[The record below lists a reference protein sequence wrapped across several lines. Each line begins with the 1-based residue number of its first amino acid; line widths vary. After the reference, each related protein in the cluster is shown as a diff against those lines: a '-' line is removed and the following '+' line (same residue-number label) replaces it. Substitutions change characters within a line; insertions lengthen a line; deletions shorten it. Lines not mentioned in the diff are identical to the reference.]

1 MSLNAKKSFL
11 TSYYYNVNTPDNWAI
26 NGNNIYNINSGNV
39 GVNTTTPA
47 AILDVSGQTILR
59 TPAVRIGVNAGSVNQ
74 TTFGIAI
81 GTQAGQ
87 CNQDIS
93 GIAIGLQAG
102 QLSQGRTSIAIGLQ
116 AGQSNQGTSAIAIG
130 NLAGQVLQ
138 GESAVAMGQEAG
150 QFGQSLGSIAIGY
163 QAGEFNQGLSSV
175 AVGFQAGQFN
185 QDISA
190 IAIGSQAGFS
200 NQGRGSI
207 AIGTQAGMTNM
218 GSNSICIGRNV
229 NTTFANT
236 IAINASE
243 SQFITDTS
251 GFFVRSL
258 DISAGSNN
266 YLVYNPTTGRIS
278 YNVTSTKSFVIDH
291 PLNNEKYLVHACLE
305 GPEAG
310 VYYRGKSEITN
321 NEFVDITLPDYTH
334 NFEKLSVQLTPIQK
348 YNELSSEFTELNQNN
363 KIRVYG
369 NNGKFFWTVFLKRY
383 DIITEPL
390 KNSVQVHGDGPY
402 KFI

>member
-1 MSLNAKKSFL
+1 MSLNSRKSFL

-26 NGNNIYNINSGNV
+26 NGNNIYNINPGNV
-39 GVNTTTPA
+39 GVNTTIPA
-47 AILDVSGQTILR
+47 ATLDVSGQSILR
-59 TPAVRIGVNAGSVNQ
+59 TPAVRIGLSAGSVNQ

-81 GTQAGQ
+81 GTEAGQ
-87 CNQDIS
+87 SNQDIS

-102 QLSQGRTSIAIGLQ
+102 QFSQRRTAIAIGTQ

-138 GESAVAMGQEAG
+138 AESSVAMGEQAG
-150 QFGQSLGSIAIGY
+150 QFTQNLGAIAIGY
-163 QAGEFNQGLSSV
+163 QAGEFNQGSSAV

-185 QDISA
+185 QDISS

-218 GSNSICIGRNV
+218 GSDSICIGRNV

-236 IAINASE
+236 IAVSASGT
-243 SQFITDTS
+243 QFITDSS

-291 PLNNEKYLVHACLE
+291 PTNKEKYLVHACIE

-334 NFEKLSVQLTPIQK
+334 DFENISVQLTPIQH
-348 YNELSSEFTELNQNN
+348 YNELSSENTENN

-369 NNGKFFWTVFLKRY
+369 NNGKFFWTVFMKRH
-383 DIITEPL
+383 DISTEPL
-390 KNSVQVHGDGPY
+390 KNSVQVQGDGPY
-402 KFI
+402 RFI